1 MKNLNMSLTLSPDYK
16 NSFVDIQKT
25 ETDFSFELENGK
37 HLIKTIPTDIGRLNY
52 FNNSILQAQF
62 SFTYDF
68 DEANRT
74 LTLAGTDYS
83 SKDALVLTTF
93 PKGTNEYC
101 HQSYALC
108 KVDDEDSLYNPN
120 WNYNTPMTPNLEDIF
135 TSMLREANETLI
147 ETAKKIEGIIVRVR
161 THPPVLSPEEFSKM
175 LFVYKKN
182 ELVGI
187 HNPNQEYGEE
197 FTIVSVSSVW
207 GGTVRFNKGENFA
220 NVIGSTNDPQIGGL
234 TWIELWRKQFGSAI
248 TCTSLDYNK
257 FVCNVQFGLL
267 GGHIIVGQ
275 QAQKVPNGSNSVYI
289 LPICSNHNN
298 NDNIFMAALQY
309 QDGIWLNNYLN

>member
-1 MKNLNMSLTLSPDYK
+1 MSLTLSPDYK

-25 ETDFSFELENGK
+25 MTDFSFELKNGK
-37 HLIKTIPTDIGRLNY
+37 HQIKTTPTDIGLLNY

-83 SKDALVLTTF
+83 SKDAMVLTTF
-93 PKGTNEYC
+93 PKGTDEYC
-101 HQSYALC
+101 HQSYSLC

-120 WNYNTPMTPNLEDIF
+120 WNYNTPMTPNLENVF
-135 TSMLREANETLI
+135 VTMLREANEILI
-147 ETAKKIEGIIVRVR
+147 ETAKQVEGIIVRVR
-161 THPPVLSPEEFSKM
+161 THPPILSPEEFSKM
-175 LFVYKKN
+175 LLVYKENK
-182 ELVGI
+182 LVGM

-197 FTIVSVSSVW
+197 FTIVSVFSVW

-220 NVIGSTNDPQIGGL
+220 NVIGSTNDPHIGGL
-234 TWIELWRKQFGSAI
+234 TWIELWRRQFGPAT
-248 TCTSLDYNK
+248 TCTSLNYNK

-275 QAQKVPNGSNSVYI
+275 QAQRVPNGSNSVYI
-289 LPICSNHNN
+289 MPICNAHNG
-298 NDNIFMAALQY
+298 NDKVYMAALQY